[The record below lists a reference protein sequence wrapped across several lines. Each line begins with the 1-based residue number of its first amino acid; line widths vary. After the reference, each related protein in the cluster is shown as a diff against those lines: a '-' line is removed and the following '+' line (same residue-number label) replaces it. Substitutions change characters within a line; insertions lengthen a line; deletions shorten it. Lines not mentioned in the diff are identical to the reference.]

1 MTVRAFAKVD
11 YEYWIEDGAVVS
23 APIDDLN
30 VIIPTDLL
38 CRVCTCRVQNIRE
51 YKAAHVAWHQRL
63 EPDQGIE

>member
-1 MTVRAFAKVD
+1 MRAFTEVQ

-23 APIDDLN
+23 DPVDDLD

-38 CRVCTCRVQNIRE
+38 CRICRCRVQNIRE

-63 EPDQGIE
+63 EPLQGIE